1 MTRANLAKDL
11 AHDID
16 PATQLHLT
24 YVYGP
29 VPSRRLGLSLGVNP
43 LPVETKVCN
52 FDCPYCEC
60 GWTVSDR
67 PAGRMP
73 SAETLAAELEAK
85 LAACQAQGVRLDA
98 ITFAGNGEPTL
109 HPRFCQIIEAASA
122 LRDAYAPQA
131 KIAVLTNAT
140 RLRHPDARAGLMRAD
155 IRQFKLDAGT
165 EAMFRRVD
173 RPFGGLTLARIVDD
187 ICAFDAPKMLQSMFF
202 RGQSAG
208 APIDSAAPEEVE
220 AWLRHVARI
229 RPTEVHLY
237 SLDRTAAEPT
247 LEKVSP
253 GELEAIAERVRA
265 LGIPALAF

>member
-1 MTRANLAKDL
+1 M

-16 PATQLHLT
+16 PTTQLHLT

-67 PAGRMP
+67 PTGRLP
-73 SAETLAAELEAK
+73 SVEVLVSELETK
-85 LAACQAQGVRLDA
+85 LAACRERGLHLDA

-109 HPRFCQIIEAASA
+109 HPNFRQILETACR
-122 LRDAYAPQA
+122 LRDTYAPQA
-131 KIAVLTNAT
+131 KVAVLTNAT
-140 RLRHPDARAGLMRAD
+140 RLRQPDVRAGLMRAD

-165 EAMFRRVD
+165 ETMFRRVD
-173 RPFGGLTLARIVDD
+173 RPFGKLTLARIVDD

-202 RGQSAG
+202 RGRSGG
-208 APIDSAAPEEVE
+208 ALIDNTAPEEVA
-220 AWLRHVARI
+220 AWLQHVARI
-229 RPTEVHLY
+229 HPTEVHLY

-247 LEKVSP
+247 LEKVTQA
-253 GELEAIAERVRA
+253 ELEAIAEQVRA
-265 LGIPALAF
+265 LGIPAVTYS

>member
-1 MTRANLAKDL
+1 MAKDV

-67 PAGRMP
+67 PAGRLP
-73 SAETLAAELEAK
+73 SVAVLGEQLRAK
-85 LAACQAQGVRLDA
+85 LSQCRAQGHRLDA

-109 HPRFCQIIEAASA
+109 HPRFHDIIELACH
-122 LRDAYAPQA
+122 LRDEYAPTA
-131 KIAVLTNAT
+131 KVAVLTNAT
-140 RLRHPDARAGLMRAD
+140 RLRQPDVRAGLQRAD

-173 RPFGGLTLARIVDD
+173 RPFGQLTLARIVDD
-187 ICAFDAPKMLQSMFF
+187 MCTFDAPKMLQSMFF
-202 RGQSAG
+202 RGVSHG
-208 APIDSAAPEEVE
+208 APLDNTTPKEVE
-220 AWLRHVARI
+220 AWLAHVKRI
-229 RPTEVHLY
+229 QPTEVHLY
-237 SLDRTAAEPT
+237 SLDRTPAEPT
-247 LEKVSP
+247 LEKVSTA
-253 GELEAIAERVRA
+253 ELEAIAERVRG
-265 LGIPALAF
+265 LGIPALVF